1 MTKEIQKARLAAAI
15 QAHDA
20 GGPYAD
26 VRNAYSA
33 YAGGTYGLDYNGLMI
48 AARTLIECRTLKAR
62 AA

>member
-1 MTKEIQKARLAAAI
+1 MNKQAQKARLAAAVA
-15 QAHDA
+15 AHDA

-26 VRNAYSA
+26 VRKAYSD

-48 AARTLIECRTLKAR
+48 ASRTLIECRTLKAR